1 MAINKRKKLST
12 KEIKAIIA
20 QNYKKAAY
28 LFNDK
33 EKVDKLLSVLEDYID
48 KNTTIIDSYDDI
60 KMLITIIRDVA
71 NDKFNGISPE
81 CIVSILSVLMH
92 LEEQISISLESLDE
106 DRKDILSYLQKNF
119 KDDYKDYVEWEKW
132 TKPGIYPMLPVCIID
147 NKEDDS
153 MISLANRYEKL
164 IEPTLPARAV
174 SKAKDLVP
182 EVVQKQIEK
191 LAVSI
196 TDQELY
202 TQIMNVI
209 ASGFDILVK
218 NASKVSLSEDYIV
231 EQIKIGRAHV

>member
-33 EKVDKLLSVLEDYID
+33 KKVDKLLSVLEDYIE

-60 KMLITIIRDVA
+60 KMLITIIRDVS

-81 CIVSILSVLMH
+81 CIVSILSILMH

-119 KDDYKDYVEWEKW
+119 KDDYKDYVE
-132 TKPGIYPMLPVCIID
+132 
-147 NKEDDS
+147 
-153 MISLANRYEKL
+153 
-164 IEPTLPARAV
+164 
-174 SKAKDLVP
+174 
-182 EVVQKQIEK
+182 
-191 LAVSI
+191 
-196 TDQELY
+196 
-202 TQIMNVI
+202 
-209 ASGFDILVK
+209 
-218 NASKVSLSEDYIV
+218 
-231 EQIKIGRAHV
+231 